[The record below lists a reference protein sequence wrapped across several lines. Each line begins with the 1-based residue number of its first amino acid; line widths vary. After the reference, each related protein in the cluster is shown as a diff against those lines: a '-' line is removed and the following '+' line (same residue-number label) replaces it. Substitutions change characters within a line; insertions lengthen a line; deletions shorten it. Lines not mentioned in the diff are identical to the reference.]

1 MTAFDAAGG
10 DNTGDGCRSNVPG
23 APTENN
29 DLLSLPLSS
38 KGGEGTSGSLSVQG
52 DRCKELVQSL
62 ECERSIRVFTT
73 RPDTLFGAT
82 YMVLAPEHK
91 LVDAITT
98 PAQRQAVEAYKA
110 EVAKKS
116 DLERTE
122 LAKEKT
128 GVPTGGY
135 AINPVNGEKI
145 PIWIADYVLISYGT
159 GAIMAVPGH
168 DTRDFEFAT
177 KFNLPIVQVV
187 EPPQG
192 IDWRGYVEDGVSVNS
207 TGPDISISGLPTP
220 EAKRKITSWLESKR
234 LGKKTINYKLRD
246 WLFSR
251 QRYWGEPF
259 PIIWKTGPDGLP
271 YHEALPDSALPLLPP
286 QLDDYKPTPDG
297 QPPLARAKD
306 WVNLPDGSKRETN
319 TMPQWAGSCWYYLRY
334 LDTQNGRAFCG
345 PEAERYWMGTAA
357 TGVSER
363 PSPLAPRPSP
373 KPTPGV
379 DLYVGGT
386 EHAVLHL
393 LYARFWHKVLYDLGH
408 VSTPE
413 PFFRLVNQG
422 LILGEDGQKMS
433 KSRGNVINPDDI
445 LVEYGADAF
454 RLYEMFM
461 GPLEMVKPWS
471 TKGVEGVYRFLGR
484 VWRLFVD
491 EKSETEFEQSVTA
504 EPQRGAEFLEKIL
517 LASTIADAQP
527 TPAQL
532 KALHACIK
540 KVTEDLDGLRFNTA
554 ISALMVFINE
564 AMTWETKPVS
574 LLRDFLVLLQPFAPH
589 LAEELW
595 AKLPAT
601 RNTHQPPSLAYAAWP
616 QYDAA
621 LLVED
626 ILEIP
631 VQVNGKLRDV
641 IKVSASASQADLEA
655 AAKASEK
662 VQQFMAGKT
671 IKKVIVLPKKLVNIV
686 VG

>member
-1 MTAFDAAGG
+1 LLQDL
-10 DNTGDGCRSNVPG
+10 NTIEWSDSLKEMQRNWIGRSEG
-23 APTENN
+23 AEVDFVVDQGP
-29 DLLSLPLSS
+29 SGQVGQS
-38 KGGEGTSGSLSVQG
+38 KA
-52 DRCKELVQSL
+52 
-62 ECERSIRVFTT
+62 IRVFTT

-91 LVDAITT
+91 LVDEISTAHH
-98 PAQRQAVEAYKA
+98 REAVSKYKT

-128 GVPTGGY
+128 GVFTGAH
-135 AINPVNGEKI
+135 AINPVNGQKI
-145 PIWIADYVLISYGT
+145 PVWIADYVLASYGT

-177 KFNLPIVQVV
+177 KFQLPIVQVV
-187 EPPQG
+187 QPPAGQ
-192 IDWRGYVEDGVSVNS
+192 DWHGFVDDGTAVNS
-207 TGPDISISGLPTP
+207 SNGQLSLDGLSTP
-220 EAKRKITSWLESKR
+220 EAKSKITAWLEDNK

-259 PIIWKTGPDGLP
+259 PIIWKTGPDGRSW
-271 YHEALPDSALPLLPP
+271 HEALPESALPLTPP
-286 QLDDYKPTPDG
+286 PLDDYKPTPDG
-297 QPPLARAKD
+297 QPPLARARD
-306 WVNLPDGSKRETN
+306 WVKLPDGSTRETN

-334 LDTQNGRAFCG
+334 LDAQNTRSFCG
-345 PEAERYWMGTAA
+345 RDAERYWMGAGSKSAA
-357 TGVSER
+357 GSNC
-363 PSPLAPRPSP
+363 
-373 KPTPGV
+373 TPGV

-393 LYARFWHKVLYDLGH
+393 LYARFWHKVLFDLGH
-408 VSTPE
+408 VSTAE
-413 PFFRLVNQG
+413 PFYKLVNQG

-445 LVEYGADAF
+445 LAQYGADAF

-461 GPLEMVKPWS
+461 GPLEMTKPWS
-471 TKGVEGVYRFLGR
+471 TAGVEGVYRFLGR

-491 EKSETEFEQSVTA
+491 EASETEFEQNCTTA
-504 EPQRGAEFLEKIL
+504 PERGVEFLQNVRSSSLIKEET
-517 LASTIADAQP
+517 A

-540 KVTEDLDGLRFNTA
+540 KVTEDLDGLRFNTG
-554 ISALMVFINE
+554 ISALMMFINE
-564 AMTWETKPVS
+564 AMTWPTRPVS
-574 LLRDFLVLLQPFAPH
+574 VVREFLILLQPFAPH

-595 AKLPAT
+595 AKIHSNREHLP
-601 RNTHQPPSLAYAAWP
+601 LAYAPWP
-616 QYDAA
+616 QFDPA

-626 ILEIP
+626 TVEIP

-641 IKVSASASQADLEA
+641 IKVPVDASQAELEA
-655 AAKASEK
+655 TALASEK
-662 VQQFMAGKT
+662 VKQFIVGKT
-671 IKKVIVLPKKLVNIV
+671 IKKVIVIPKRLVNIV

>member
-1 MTAFDAAGG
+1 
-10 DNTGDGCRSNVPG
+10 
-23 APTENN
+23 
-29 DLLSLPLSS
+29 
-38 KGGEGTSGSLSVQG
+38 
-52 DRCKELVQSL
+52 
-62 ECERSIRVFTT
+62 
-73 RPDTLFGAT
+73 
-82 YMVLAPEHK
+82 
-91 LVDAITT
+91 
-98 PAQRQAVEAYKA
+98 
-110 EVAKKS
+110 
-116 DLERTE
+116 
-122 LAKEKT
+122 
-128 GVPTGGY
+128 
-135 AINPVNGEKI
+135 VNGEKI

-187 EPPQG
+187 EPPPG
-192 IDWRGYVEDGVSVNS
+192 IDWHGYVEDGISVNS
-207 TGPDISISGLPTP
+207 TGADISISGLPTP
-220 EAKRKITSWLESKR
+220 EAKRKISAWLESKQ
-234 LGKKTINYKLRD
+234 LGKRTVNYKLRD

-259 PIIWKTGPDGLP
+259 PIVWKSGPDGRT
-271 YHEALPDSALPLLPP
+271 YHEALPESALPLLPP
-286 QLDDYKPTPDG
+286 PLDDYKPTPDG

-306 WVNLPDGSKRETN
+306 WVSLPDGSKRETN

-334 LDTQNGRAFCG
+334 LDARNDSTFCD
-345 PEAERYWMGTAA
+345 PEAERYWMGTVGTAKA
-357 TGVSER
+357 QQ
-363 PSPLAPRPSP
+363 PSDANPQPST

-393 LYARFWHKVLYDLGH
+393 LYARFWHKVLFDLGH

-413 PFFRLVNQG
+413 PFYRLVNQG

-445 LVEYGADAF
+445 LAEYGADAF

-461 GPLEMVKPWS
+461 GPLEMLKPWS

-491 EKSETEFEQSVTA
+491 EQSETEFEQGLTTD
-504 EPQRGAEFLEKIL
+504 PQRGAELLENIR
-517 LASTIADAQP
+517 LAPAVKDIQP
-527 TPAQL
+527 APAQL
-532 KALHACIK
+532 KTLHACIK

-564 AMTWETKPVS
+564 AMGWEAKPVS
-574 LLRDFLVLLQPFAPH
+574 ILRDFLILLQPFAPH
-589 LAEELW
+589 VAEELW
-595 AKLPAT
+595 SKLHVTLAGQHT
-601 RNTHQPPSLAYAAWP
+601 PSLAYAAWP
-616 QYDAA
+616 QYDPT

-626 ILEIP
+626 TLEIP

-641 IKVSASASQADLEA
+641 IKVPANISPADLETA
-655 AAKASEK
+655 ALASEK
-662 VQQFMAGKT
+662 VKPFLEGKT
-671 IKKVIVLPKKLVNIV
+671 IRKVIVLPKKLVNIV